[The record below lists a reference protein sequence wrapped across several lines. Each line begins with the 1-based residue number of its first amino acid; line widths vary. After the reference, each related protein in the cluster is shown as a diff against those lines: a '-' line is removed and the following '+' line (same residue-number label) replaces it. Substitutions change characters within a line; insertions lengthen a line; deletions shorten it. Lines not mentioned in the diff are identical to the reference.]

1 MAVRAHPVGLPA
13 AAGEIPFAGEA
24 IAAVAPPGRARR
36 WAAPRTRRLRGSRED
51 RVRSPAGSRTARS
64 ARSCWRRT
72 MFQPTEASWRAISSI
87 AARYIQGS
95 TWSPP
100 AERGSSMREQ
110 PESRACCSSKGS
122 GMRLRA
128 LDLVGRGSDFRPKLA
143 GACDRIGA
151 GLDVHAP
158 PPSHASCDPT
168 PRRCQ
173 PSLAQGMPCKDDD
186 QPPGIQSI
194 TASARVS
201 SVTGTARFRA
211 AAVFRL
217 MTSSNLVGACTGKSA
232 GFAPLRMRST

>member
-1 MAVRAHPVGLPA
+1 MAVRAEPIGLPA
-13 AAGEIPFAGEA
+13 TAGEIPFSGEA
-24 IAAVAPPGRARR
+24 IAAFDGPGARGVGRPPGHDRARVAEDRAIDIGIEKRRDQRGAVSGERVPADRGVVPGDFLERRHIYCRLDLVAAGRARQHH
-36 WAAPRTRRLRGSRED
+36 A
-51 RVRSPAGSRTARS
+51 
-64 ARSCWRRT
+64 
-72 MFQPTEASWRAISSI
+72 
-87 AARYIQGS
+87 
-95 TWSPP
+95 
-100 AERGSSMREQ
+100 EQ
-110 PESRACCSSKGS
+110 PEVMHPLQQGR
-122 GMRLRA
+122 RDPPRA
-128 LDLVGRGSDFRPKLA
+128 LDLVGRGSNFRPKLA

-173 PSLAQGMPCKDDD
+173 PSLAQGMPCKGDD